1 MPKQLEGY
9 QEMLELIEKKYPGRA
24 FLKPKEVADITNC
37 NIKTVM
43 GMLKKRHNAL
53 PSKNI
58 SAGLKNRC
66 YIIPIPEFIRWS
78 LGRR

>member
-1 MPKQLEGY
+1 MPKQMEGY

-37 NIKTVM
+37 NIKTVFAAIN
-43 GMLKKRHNAL
+43 KRYNAL
-53 PSKNI
+53 PARNI
-58 SAGLKNRC
+58 SAGLKNRS